1 MKKLTY
7 FIHDGKGGYEPLYE
21 YTTATV
27 GIDEFYAR
35 QLCTYFVI
43 KGNQYELVSNEM
55 NGEEE
60 ILVLEDRGRNNSVID
75 EKNYRGLGIH
85 VEFRRYSEFE
95 NYKLLSTVPCQ
106 THLDVIRYLLK
117 DITDVPEIGQMLVT
131 STEIDE
137 DRGVYV
143 LYVKNL
149 HENDME

>member
-7 FIHDGKGGYEPLYE
+7 FIHDGKDGYEPLYE
-21 YTTATV
+21 YTSSSV

-43 KGNQYELVSNEM
+43 KGSQYELVSNEM
-55 NGEEE
+55 NGEDE

-85 VEFRRYSEFE
+85 VEFRRHLESE

-117 DITDVPEIGQMLVT
+117 DVTDIPEIGQMEVT

-143 LYVKNL
+143 LYVKDL
-149 HENDME
+149 QEHHME